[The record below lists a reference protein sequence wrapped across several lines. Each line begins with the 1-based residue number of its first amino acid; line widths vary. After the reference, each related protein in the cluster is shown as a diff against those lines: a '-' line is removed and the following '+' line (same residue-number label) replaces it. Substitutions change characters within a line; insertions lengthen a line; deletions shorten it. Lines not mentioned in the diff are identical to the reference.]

1 LVSIPLGFN
10 NSIGNVNAD
19 MSPTILCAVTTCR
32 RSSHC
37 DPWFYAK
44 LSQSR
49 SNVFSVVSPC
59 RRFLRYQG
67 SKLGGTWPITEPV
80 LNEDSGKSYAGRLFL
95 LTANNQTVAF

>member
-49 SNVFSVVSPC
+49 
-59 RRFLRYQG
+59 
-67 SKLGGTWPITEPV
+67 
-80 LNEDSGKSYAGRLFL
+80 
-95 LTANNQTVAF
+95 